1 MAPKL
6 DATPRTLKC
15 DMLVACK
22 APVTH
27 VDNKGYVYC
36 TGHGEDRKLH
46 LPCRKLRTSEITKL
60 TNGLTIKY

>member
-1 MAPKL
+1 MTK
-6 DATPRTLKC
+6 LKC

-36 TGHGEDRKLH
+36 AGHGEQRRAAC
-46 LPCRKLRTSEITKL
+46 PCRALRPNEITKL
-60 TNGLTIKY
+60 TNGQTIKY